1 MRHISWDELAA
12 DCRQLVT
19 QIKNTDHHYDL
30 VIGLLRGGCVPA
42 TLISHDLDVPMMAI
56 GIRTYDDQH
65 KTDKVDAYQSSYGD
79 IFNLKQR
86 TSIEKVLVVD
96 DLSDSGDTF
105 NYISKMYAGVFNTIH
120 TAAPYIKTGT
130 NHVPTY
136 YTHECI
142 SGEWLEFPWENTP

>member
-1 MRHISWDELAA
+1 MSA
-12 DCRQLVT
+12 DCRKLAT
-19 QIKNTDHHYDL
+19 QIKSAGHDYDL

-42 TLISHDLDVPMMAI
+42 TMISHDLDVPMMSI
-56 GIRTYDDQH
+56 GIRSYDDQN
-65 KTDKVDAYQSSYGD
+65 KTDKVDAYQASYGD

-86 TSIEKVLVVD
+86 RSIDKVLVVD

-105 NYISKMYAGVFNTIH
+105 NYIHKMYAGVFNTIH

-136 YTHECI
+136 YSHEC
-142 SGEWLEFPWENTP
+142 SSDLWLVFPWENTL